1 MRVLH
6 VLPYPGVGGTEIAT
20 RRVADALRPFG
31 VEAHALLLAPTNEQ
45 IDYFHAAGIPTAPLV
60 DKPVPSVRRGAAF
73 IRDSIRLARERMN
86 VDLIHC
92 ADVPAAY
99 VTATAGRL
107 YGAPVLAHVRNRQPK
122 PSLHSRIFVGAAS
135 HFVFVSE
142 DTRRCFPY
150 RVPKERTSVVYDGVD
165 LPPEADLA
173 ERITTAY
180 AVRQELGLAADAPVV
195 AMFARV
201 APQKD
206 YDTLVR
212 AAALLCDRW
221 PGLRFLIVGDFDTL
235 PEHRR
240 HHAHVRSLLAQAG
253 VEDFFL
259 FTGFRRDTRRLMLA
273 ADICVLS
280 THFEGLPLVV
290 LEAMALGRPCVAT
303 AVDGIPEM
311 IVHGETGLL
320 TNLRDPTDLAASL
333 ARLLSDTDMAHRV
346 GASARRM
353 AHDRFG
359 QERFARE
366 MHELYTRLARPR
378 ARAFG
383 QRTHAFAS
391 VGARHGQG

>member
-60 DKPVPSVRRGAAF
+60 DKPVPSVRHGAAF
-73 IRDSIRLARERMN
+73 IRDLIRLARERMN

-107 YGAPVLAHVRNRQPK
+107 CGVPVLAHVRNRQPK
-122 PSLHSRIFVGAAS
+122 PSLHSRIFVGPAS
-135 HFVFVSE
+135 HFAFVSE
-142 DTRRCFPY
+142 ETRRRFPY
-150 RVPKERTSVVYDGVD
+150 RVSKERTSVVYDGVD

-173 ERITTAY
+173 ERVTTAR
-180 AVRQELGLAADAPVV
+180 AVRQALGLADDAQVV

-206 YDTLVR
+206 YDTLIR
-212 AAALLCDRW
+212 AAALLRDRW

-240 HHAHVRSLLAQAG
+240 HYAHVRTLLAQAG
-253 VEDFFL
+253 VEDRFL

-273 ADICVLS
+273 TDICVLS
-280 THFEGLPLVV
+280 THFEGLPLVI
-290 LEAMALGRPCVAT
+290 LEAMALARPCVAT
-303 AVDGIPEM
+303 AVDGVPEM
-311 IVHGETGLL
+311 IVHGATGLL
-320 TNLRDPTDLAASL
+320 TRPGDAADLANAL
-333 ARLLSDTDMAHRV
+333 ARLLGDRDE
-346 GASARRM
+346 ARRLGANARVM
-353 AHDRFG
+353 ARDRFG
-359 QERFARE
+359 HERFARE
-366 MHELYTRLARPR
+366 LYELYARLVRRSRRSSLVGVA
-378 ARAFG
+378 G
-383 QRTHAFAS
+383 LTQS
-391 VGARHGQG
+391 GARS